1 MGFNNKI
8 TMKVFIRQC
17 FVFSIITNNWASI
30 YC

>member
-1 MGFNNKI
+1 
-8 TMKVFIRQC
+8 MKVFIRQC